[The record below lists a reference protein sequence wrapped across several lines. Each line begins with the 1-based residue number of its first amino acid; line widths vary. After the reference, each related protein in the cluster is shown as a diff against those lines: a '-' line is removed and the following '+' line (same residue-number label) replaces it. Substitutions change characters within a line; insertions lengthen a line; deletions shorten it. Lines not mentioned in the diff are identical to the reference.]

1 MRFQVRCALVSRA
14 LHAVANPLVGRRSA
28 TAWVEFAAL
37 RSMAMA
43 SHVESSASSTSRRV
57 RPPDGNELTVGS
69 SIRPLLE
76 TDATHISSRP
86 PVSTGDGLSDPPGLI
101 VANSLVGTQLD
112 HFVLEEFVGGG
123 GMGAVFRARDSVLDR
138 AVAIKVLARDRVA
151 DPETYQRFQNEG
163 KSAARLDHPNVA
175 RVFYSGEAQGLAY
188 IVFEFIEGVNLR
200 DLVLERKRLPVVEAI
215 GYTLQVAEALA
226 HASSHDVVHRDVKPS
241 NVIIN
246 SDGHVKLV
254 DMGLARVQHPDQ
266 SHDDLTASGVTL
278 GTFDYISPEQARDP
292 RYADVRSDIYSLG
305 CTLYYMLT
313 GQAPYPEG
321 TVLQKLLQ
329 HQGDEAPDP
338 RQFNP
343 DTPAE
348 VAAIVSKMMAKQ
360 PERRYQNAPELVAD
374 LLLVGERLGLRSGG
388 ASGVIWVTA
397 PHEAPHWLERHSP
410 WMAAVGLLVLIVLG
424 LDYYWSG
431 QRAELV
437 VIERPQIAAAPS
449 EQQPSAI
456 AKETTPIAPDAKAS
470 ATPTTAPIDGT
481 TSPQPPSVAND
492 ASRRDEIK
500 TANATEPNGVAA
512 ESAAARSSTNDANTA
527 RTAATERQGPTE
539 TAVVPAPRA
548 GVLIVDPTGA
558 TPNSHRSLF
567 AACSMA
573 KSGEVIELMFNGRRD
588 ERPILVH
595 SLNLTIR
602 AARGYSPVV
611 VFRPSTSVPDGTRAM
626 ISIAGGRLTLVDVA
640 CELELAA
647 GTSGGVSTLFELE
660 AAEGLTLR
668 NCSLTAR
675 DLAWDRGSLVR
686 AAMITLT
693 APAVMSTMPQSDTGD
708 LIDVTSIELEHCIAR
723 GEATFLSS
731 PQPWPFALSWD
742 NGLLALSGRLLE
754 SRGALTGLDA
764 GAECELD
771 LRHLTAIAPRGLCR
785 FIADGPALSFLPTE
799 VRLVDS
805 LVQISGDGALVE
817 HIGLNPLA
825 QSPQSLI
832 WRGQRNVYDL
842 QNFWRTGADD
852 DMPFS
857 GTDRE
862 FGDWLAIWKEREAQ
876 ARQTAIAWQR
886 TTPATRPMHLRT
898 TSDYLLDSA
907 NTNNRVAV
915 AAANDAR
922 DLGMDVTLLPTL
934 PPEPTGTT
942 LPAETV
948 IKPPMSNG
956 MGDMMP

>member
-1 MRFQVRCALVSRA
+1 
-14 LHAVANPLVGRRSA
+14 
-28 TAWVEFAAL
+28 
-37 RSMAMA
+37 
-43 SHVESSASSTSRRV
+43 
-57 RPPDGNELTVGS
+57 
-69 SIRPLLE
+69 
-76 TDATHISSRP
+76 
-86 PVSTGDGLSDPPGLI
+86 
-101 VANSLVGTQLD
+101 
-112 HFVLEEFVGGG
+112 
-123 GMGAVFRARDSVLDR
+123 
-138 AVAIKVLARDRVA
+138 
-151 DPETYQRFQNEG
+151 
-163 KSAARLDHPNVA
+163 
-175 RVFYSGEAQGLAY
+175 
-188 IVFEFIEGVNLR
+188 
-200 DLVLERKRLPVVEAI
+200 
-215 GYTLQVAEALA
+215 
-226 HASSHDVVHRDVKPS
+226 
-241 NVIIN
+241 
-246 SDGHVKLV
+246 
-254 DMGLARVQHPDQ
+254 
-266 SHDDLTASGVTL
+266 
-278 GTFDYISPEQARDP
+278 
-292 RYADVRSDIYSLG
+292 
-305 CTLYYMLT
+305 
-313 GQAPYPEG
+313 
-321 TVLQKLLQ
+321 
-329 HQGDEAPDP
+329 
-338 RQFNP
+338 
-343 DTPAE
+343 
-348 VAAIVSKMMAKQ
+348 
-360 PERRYQNAPELVAD
+360 
-374 LLLVGERLGLRSGG
+374 
-388 ASGVIWVTA
+388 
-397 PHEAPHWLERHSP
+397 
-410 WMAAVGLLVLIVLG
+410 
-424 LDYYWSG
+424 
-431 QRAELV
+431 
-437 VIERPQIAAAPS
+437 
-449 EQQPSAI
+449 
-456 AKETTPIAPDAKAS
+456 
-470 ATPTTAPIDGT
+470 
-481 TSPQPPSVAND
+481 
-492 ASRRDEIK
+492 
-500 TANATEPNGVAA
+500 
-512 ESAAARSSTNDANTA
+512 
-527 RTAATERQGPTE
+527 
-539 TAVVPAPRA
+539 
-548 GVLIVDPTGA
+548 
-558 TPNSHRSLF
+558 
-567 AACSMA
+567 MA

-602 AARGYSPVV
+602 AARGYSPVL

-626 ISIAGGRLTLVDVA
+626 IAVAGGRLTLVDVA

-742 NGLLALSGRLLE
+742 NGLVALSGRLLE

-771 LRHLTAIAPRGLCR
+771 LRHLTAIAPRGLFR

-805 LVQISGDGALVE
+805 LVQVAGDGALVE

-886 TTPATRPMHLRT
+886 ATPATRPMHLRT

-915 AAANDAR
+915 AAASDAR

-942 LPAETV
+942 QATETA